1 MFSTGEPGMVET
13 VLIACV
19 ALLVGG
25 LGSMLGIGGGV
36 LLIPLLTGV
45 FGVPIK
51 TAIGAS
57 IVSVI
62 ATSSAAGAVYVGRG
76 LSHTRLSMVLEIA
89 TTLGALAGG
98 ITAVLL
104 SPNLLAGLFALVLL
118 YVVYSMRR
126 LPKEEGQSAPTGL
139 LDTGYADPAT
149 GRTVTYGVRNLPLG
163 MGASFLA
170 GNVSG
175 LLGIGGGIIKVPIM
189 SLLMGMPL
197 RAAIATSNFMIGV
210 TAATSAARGPWLGAG
225 APTGSANGV
234 GEETPAST
242 LCSAVTIGVGK
253 AVALGV
259 ADGVSEADCIGV
271 GLAVAASVA
280 WTVGRDVGRL
290 VGLGVGIAVAGGA
303 STADWIQ

>member
-1 MFSTGEPGMVET
+1 M
-13 VLIACV
+13 V
-19 ALLVGG
+19 ALIVGV

-36 LLIPLLTGV
+36 LLIPLLTGL

-76 LSHTRLSMVLEIA
+76 LSHTRLAMMLEIA
-89 TTLGALAGG
+89 TPLGALAGG

-104 SPNLLAGLFALVLL
+104 SPNLLEVLFAMVLV

-126 LPKEEGQSAPTGL
+126 LPTEGQAGAPTGV
-139 LDTGYADPAT
+139 LDTSYVDSASGA
-149 GRTVTYGVRNLPLG
+149 TVTYGVRNLPAG

-189 SLLMGMPL
+189 TLVMGMPL
-197 RAAIATSNFMIGV
+197 RAAIGTSNFMIGV
-210 TAATSAARGPWLGAG
+210 TAATSAVIYYQRGFLDPNIAI
-225 APTGSANGV
+225 PT
-234 GEETPAST
+234 
-242 LCSAVTIGVGK
+242 
-253 AVALGV
+253 ALGV
-259 ADGVSEADCIGV
+259 
-271 GLAVAASVA
+271 
-280 WTVGRDVGRL
+280 L
-290 VGLGVGIAVAGGA
+290 VGAQIGTRIGGKVRSHSLKLVFQGLLLVFAVQMLYQAA
-303 STADWIQ
+303 IR

>member
-1 MFSTGEPGMVET
+1 
-13 VLIACV
+13 VLEFLLFLV
-19 ALLVGG
+19 ALVVGV

-36 LLIPLLTGV
+36 LLIPILTGF

-76 LSHTRLSMVLEIA
+76 LSHTRLAMVLEIA

-104 SPNLLAGLFALVLL
+104 SPNILEALFALVLIS
-118 YVVYSMRR
+118 VVYSMRQ
-126 LPKEEGQSAPTGL
+126 LPAEDHASAPTGS
-139 LDTGYADPAT
+139 LDTSYIDPAS
-149 GRTVTYGVRNLPLG
+149 GATVAYGVRNLPLG

-175 LLGIGGGIIKVPIM
+175 LLGIGGGSIKVPIM
-189 SLLMGMPL
+189 SLVMGMPL

-210 TAATSAARGPWLGAG
+210 TAATSAVIYYQRGFLDPIIVL
-225 APTGSANGV
+225 PT
-234 GEETPAST
+234 
-242 LCSAVTIGVGK
+242 
-253 AVALGV
+253 ALGV
-259 ADGVSEADCIGV
+259 
-271 GLAVAASVA
+271 
-280 WTVGRDVGRL
+280 L
-290 VGLGVGIAVAGGA
+290 VGAQMGTRMGGKVRSTNLKLVFQGLLLIFAVQMLYQAVLG
-303 STADWIQ
+303 

>member
-1 MFSTGEPGMVET
+1 MAI
-13 VLIACV
+13 LIFIV
-19 ALLVGG
+19 ALIVGV

-36 LLIPLLTGV
+36 LVIPLLTGI

-51 TAIGAS
+51 HAIGAS

-76 LSHTRLSMVLEIA
+76 LSHTRLAMILEIA

-98 ITAVLL
+98 ITAILL
-104 SPNLLAGLFALVLL
+104 SPQLLEGLFALVLV

-126 LPKEEGQSAPTGL
+126 LPKEDSASEPTGL
-139 LDTGYADPAT
+139 LDTSYTDSAT
-149 GRTVTYGVRNLPLG
+149 GATVSYGVRNLPLG

-189 SLLMGMPL
+189 SLVMGMPL

-210 TAATSAARGPWLGAG
+210 TAATSALIYYQRGFLDPNVVI
-225 APTGSANGV
+225 PT
-234 GEETPAST
+234 
-242 LCSAVTIGVGK
+242 
-253 AVALGV
+253 ALGV
-259 ADGVSEADCIGV
+259 
-271 GLAVAASVA
+271 
-280 WTVGRDVGRL
+280 L
-290 VGLGVGIAVAGGA
+290 VGAQIGTRVGGRVRSNNLKLIFQGLLAIFAIQMLYQAVAG
-303 STADWIQ
+303 